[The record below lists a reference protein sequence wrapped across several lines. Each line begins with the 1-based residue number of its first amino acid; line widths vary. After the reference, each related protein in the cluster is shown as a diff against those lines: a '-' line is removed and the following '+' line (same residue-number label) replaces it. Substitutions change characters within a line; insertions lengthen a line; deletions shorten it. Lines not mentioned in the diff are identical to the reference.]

1 MKIESIFPGNKKKP
15 EIYSFVPADTTDN
28 EDAIRLVSKSKE
40 TEIDSC
46 LRVDNTDKDV
56 GIHLVSVS
64 K

>member
-1 MKIESIFPGNKKKP
+1 MKIESIFPGNKKT
-15 EIYSFVPADTTDN
+15 EIYSSVPADTTDN
-28 EDAIRLVSKSKE
+28 EDAIRLVSKQKE